1 MKNSLNNPAP
11 IGPTVSAPHA
21 GTKVSTSVTRGNLQ
35 GTLVKKKNTAAGDP
49 YAQPMSKRVNV
60 MGHSGAK
67 YGIRAKVQGGIDP
80 AAGATLGNGRLFSSA
95 VNRTSPNFTAGYTD
109 LN

>member
-1 MKNSLNNPAP
+1 MKNSLRNPAP
-11 IGPTVSAPHA
+11 IGPTSDAPNA
-21 GTKVSTSVTRGNLQ
+21 GTQISTSLSRGNLR

-80 AAGATLGNGRLFSSA
+80 AAGATLGNGRIFTAA
-95 VNRTSPNFTAGYTD
+95 VNRTAPNFTAGYSNLD
-109 LN
+109 